1 MKVTVEWKL
10 CQIFKKEVP
19 VAQSSDLLK
28 WIFSQL
34 TVTVQR
40 WDAAAKGGYSWLE
53 LKEKSETGNE
63 KIKLSDMNP
72 KTINKLV

>member
-1 MKVTVEWKL
+1 M
-10 CQIFKKEVP
+10 
-19 VAQSSDLLK
+19 AQSWDLLE

-34 TVTVQR
+34 TATVQQ

-72 KTINKLV
+72 KTINQLV